1 MSDRPTQKLN
11 AENFNAHISK
21 KSKFKGWLIFVV
33 LLGVPLVVCGGG
45 YWFQK
50 DTARLVKSIEAKDA
64 FAPFAAWAIGA
75 KGDASQVRD
84 ELRSLVTDQS
94 VSAYLRRGAASA
106 LGTLKDEVNT
116 SYLDDAARNDPDAEV
131 RAAACSAI
139 GVSEVTNG
147 GPTLEYVLVNDTEP
161 SPLAAA
167 CEAAGKLGHEGL
179 ISLLIDNLGTTD
191 YRVRTAAREAL
202 ETFYPEGSAFGDD
215 PGRWRNWYQE
225 R

>member
-1 MSDRPTQKLN
+1 MAERPTQK
-11 AENFNAHISK
+11 FDAHITPKSK
-21 KSKFKGWLIFVV
+21 KKGWLIFLVMF
-33 LLGVPLVVCGGG
+33 GVPLGVVGTG

-50 DTARLVKSIEAKDA
+50 DTARLVKSVRAKDPV
-64 FAPFAAWAIGA
+64 APFSAWALGN
-75 KGDASQVRD
+75 KGQAGEVRE

-94 VSAYLRRGAASA
+94 VSPYLRRGAASA
-106 LGTLKDEVNT
+106 LGTLKEPSNT
-116 SYLDDAARNDPDAEV
+116 SFLDDAARNDPDPEV
-131 RAAACSAI
+131 RAAACAAI

-202 ETFYPEGSAFGDD
+202 VGFYPGGEAFGDD
-215 PGRWRNWYQE
+215 PLRWRNWFQE